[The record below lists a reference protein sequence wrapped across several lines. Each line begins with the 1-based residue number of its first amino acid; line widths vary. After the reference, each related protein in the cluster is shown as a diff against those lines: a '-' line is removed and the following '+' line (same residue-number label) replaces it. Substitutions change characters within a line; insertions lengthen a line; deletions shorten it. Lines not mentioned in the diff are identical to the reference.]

1 MRVRLAIAA
10 SLFFILSVAATSHA
24 RSGNLWSERKQGTA
38 PLAQVPDF
46 SSLAEQVVPGV
57 VSISVRQKAMTSSG
71 NRMQDPFE
79 YFHRFFGPG
88 APGNRPAPR
97 GRERMNQGIGTGFVI
112 SKDGLI
118 LTNNHVI
125 EKADSIEVTF
135 ASADGSERTLS
146 AQVLGTAP
154 EYDVA
159 LIKTDDNARA
169 VVTYLGDSDS
179 MRIGDWV
186 MAVGNP
192 FGLSHSV
199 SVGII
204 SAKERRDIAPSGRH
218 GLYNFLQTDASINP
232 GNSGGPLINMNGEVI
247 GINTAIN
254 AAGSGIGF
262 AIPINM
268 VKEMLPDLE
277 EKGRYARS
285 WIGIRIQPM
294 TPELAETYGLSKP
307 EGALVSEVVEGG
319 PAEDARLEDGD
330 LIIEFNGKPVR
341 SSSDLPLYASLA
353 GVGKKVPLVVLRD
366 GKRKRL
372 KITLGEF
379 PADGLASTQS
389 PERDA
394 NSIGM
399 TVSDITPELRDR
411 FGLRLKN
418 GVLLKEIEAGSP
430 AARAGLR
437 AGDVV
442 LKINGQRVVKARDF
456 VSRFKKL
463 PAGKVVRLQ
472 IAREGSR
479 LYLAIRK
486 PK

>member
-1 MRVRLAIAA
+1 M
-10 SLFFILSVAATSHA
+10 H
-24 RSGNLWSERKQGTA
+24 
-38 PLAQVPDF
+38 
-46 SSLAEQVVPGV
+46 
-57 VSISVRQKAMTSSG
+57 
-71 NRMQDPFE
+71 
-79 YFHRFFGPG
+79 
-88 APGNRPAPR
+88 
-97 GRERMNQGIGTGFVI
+97 QGIGTGFVI
-112 SKDGLI
+112 SEDGLI

-135 ASADGSERTLS
+135 ANTDGSERTLS
-146 AQVLGTAP
+146 AQVLGAAP
-154 EYDVA
+154 DYDVA
-159 LIKTDDNARA
+159 LIKTDEDAKA
-169 VVTYLGDSDS
+169 SVTYLGNSDD

-204 SAKERRDIAPSGRH
+204 SAKERRDIAPSGRR

-254 AAGSGIGF
+254 AQGSGIGF

-268 VKEMLPDLE
+268 VKEMLPDLK

-294 TPELAETYGLSKP
+294 TPELAETYELDKP

-319 PAEDARLEDGD
+319 PAQNAKIEDGD

-353 GVGKKVPLVVLRD
+353 GVGKTVPLVVLRD
-366 GKRKRL
+366 GKRKKL

-379 PADGLASTQS
+379 PTEGLASAQA

-394 NSIGM
+394 NSIGI
-399 TVSDITPELRDR
+399 TVSDITAELRER
-411 FGLRLKN
+411 FGLRLKS
-418 GVLLKEIEAGSP
+418 GVLLKEIEPGSP

-437 AGDVV
+437 PGDVI
-442 LKINGQRVVKARDF
+442 LKINGQRVVKAREF

-472 IAREGSR
+472 IARDGSR

>member
-1 MRVRLAIAA
+1 M
-10 SLFFILSVAATSHA
+10 
-24 RSGNLWSERKQGTA
+24 
-38 PLAQVPDF
+38 
-46 SSLAEQVVPGV
+46 
-57 VSISVRQKAMTSSG
+57 
-71 NRMQDPFE
+71 
-79 YFHRFFGPG
+79 
-88 APGNRPAPR
+88 
-97 GRERMNQGIGTGFVI
+97 
-112 SKDGLI
+112 
-118 LTNNHVI
+118 
-125 EKADSIEVTF
+125 
-135 ASADGSERTLS
+135 SAK
-146 AQVLGTAP
+146 VLGAAP

-159 LIKTDDNARA
+159 LIKTDENANA
-169 VVTYLGDSDS
+169 ALTYLGNSDD

-232 GNSGGPLINMNGEVI
+232 GNLGGPLINMNGEVI

-268 VKEMLPDLE
+268 VKEMLPDLK
-277 EKGRYARS
+277 EKGRYSRS

-294 TPELAETYGLSKP
+294 TPELAETYGLKKP

-319 PAEDARLEDGD
+319 PAEDAKLEDGD
-330 LIIEFNGKPVR
+330 LIIELNGKSVR
-341 SSSDLPLYASLA
+341 SSSDLPLFASLA
-353 GVGKKVPLVVLRD
+353 GVGKTVPLVVLRD
-366 GKRKRL
+366 GKRKKL

-379 PADGLASTQS
+379 PADGLASADM

-399 TVSDITPELRDR
+399 TVSDITPELRQR
-411 FGLRLKN
+411 FSLRLKS
-418 GVLLKEIEAGSP
+418 GVLLKEIEPGSP
-430 AARAGLR
+430 AAQAGLR

-442 LKINGQRVVKARDF
+442 LKINGKRVVKARDF

-472 IAREGSR
+472 IARDGSR